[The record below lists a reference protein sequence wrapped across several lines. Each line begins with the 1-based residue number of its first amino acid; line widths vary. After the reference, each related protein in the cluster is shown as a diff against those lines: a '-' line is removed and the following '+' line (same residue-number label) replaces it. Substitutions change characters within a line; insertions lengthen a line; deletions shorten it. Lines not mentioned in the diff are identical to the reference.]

1 MAAYFGLLLLISRLT
16 SRSND
21 NNAFFRGNRQSP
33 WWLVAFGMI
42 GTSIS
47 GVSVVSVPGMVRDA
61 NMSYLQ
67 MCLGFVPGYLLV
79 AFVLLPVYYKLRLT
93 SIYDYLSRRF
103 GSASHK
109 TGASFFLI
117 SKLCGAAAR
126 MFMACLVLQKFV
138 FAHFGIPF
146 EATAVVTLLLTW
158 AYTRKSGV
166 KTLVWTDALQTL
178 ALIAAV
184 ATIWITVS
192 GAMHL
197 NLNSAVHFISESPYG
212 RIFVFDADSMADVRI
227 KNVMLNNIVTSL
239 GKQPGYDATKS
250 SLSYFKNFIDNADS
264 LVRGGATSLDDPNIH
279 QPYLSKIVEG
289 TEPFEVS
296 NGYAYAIDNYGY
308 VPSKSW
314 HTTIRVEAEYQF
326 YQDINGFASAE
337 KNGNYYGNS
346 VYLTS
351 LNRNDS
357 IKGYVSNNSFAYFP
371 GSSSASQPTV
381 SFKIPNILSGKYDIY
396 AVMVPLN
403 MDKKTQS
410 VEETKRNHFSASI
423 VYDYNDRNGRDIEQ
437 AAVAEDGSKEFETRA
452 GVIDSVL
459 LFKDFEFPYAFK
471 GAEPCYPKL
480 KLKSVVRT
488 AAQKKIYDPALYIDC
503 FLFVSKDDESDN

>member
-1 MAAYFGLLLLISRLT
+1 MTCAGFYVILQYISYHFMSAYTVILIMAAYFGLLLLISRLT

-212 RIFVFDADSMADVRI
+212 RIFVFDDWKSGQFFWKEFIAGIFIVIVMTGLDQDMMQKNLSCKNLRDAQKDMTTCGLAFLPMNLLFLSLGVLLYGYCAQNSITPPQHTDDLLPMLASGGQLGTLVPVMFIIGIIAAAFSSADSALTALTTRFCIDILGVERNNLSAHKADAVRRKTHIGVTLVFILFILAFKALNSTSVIDAVYVMASYTYGP
-227 KNVMLNNIVTSL
+227 LL
-239 GKQPGYDATKS
+239 GLFAFGLLTRRK
-250 SLSYFKNFIDNADS
+250 
-264 LVRGGATSLDDPNIH
+264 PND
-279 QPYLSKIVEG
+279 K
-289 TEPFEVS
+289 
-296 NGYAYAIDNYGY
+296 Y
-308 VPSKSW
+308 VPYIAFAAPVLCYIANITAQKLW
-314 HTTIRVEAEYQF
+314 AYQF
-326 YQDINGFASAE
+326 GYELLLLNGALTFA
-337 KNGNYYGNS
+337 G
-346 VYLTS
+346 LI
-351 LNRNDS
+351 LL
-357 IKGYVSNNSFAYFP
+357 
-371 GSSSASQPTV
+371 SSGRKETNELPAS
-381 SFKIPNILSGKYDIY
+381 
-396 AVMVPLN
+396 
-403 MDKKTQS
+403 
-410 VEETKRNHFSASI
+410 
-423 VYDYNDRNGRDIEQ
+423 
-437 AAVAEDGSKEFETRA
+437 
-452 GVIDSVL
+452 
-459 LFKDFEFPYAFK
+459 
-471 GAEPCYPKL
+471 
-480 KLKSVVRT
+480 
-488 AAQKKIYDPALYIDC
+488 
-503 FLFVSKDDESDN
+503 

>member
-1 MAAYFGLLLLISRLT
+1 MTCAGFYVILQYISYHFMSAYTVILIMAAYFGLLLLISRLT

-184 ATIWITVS
+184 
-192 GAMHL
+192 
-197 NLNSAVHFISESPYG
+197 
-212 RIFVFDADSMADVRI
+212 
-227 KNVMLNNIVTSL
+227 
-239 GKQPGYDATKS
+239 
-250 SLSYFKNFIDNADS
+250 
-264 LVRGGATSLDDPNIH
+264 
-279 QPYLSKIVEG
+279 
-289 TEPFEVS
+289 
-296 NGYAYAIDNYGY
+296 
-308 VPSKSW
+308 
-314 HTTIRVEAEYQF
+314 TTI
-326 YQDINGFASAE
+326 
-337 KNGNYYGNS
+337 
-346 VYLTS
+346 
-351 LNRNDS
+351 
-357 IKGYVSNNSFAYFP
+357 
-371 GSSSASQPTV
+371 
-381 SFKIPNILSGKYDIY
+381 
-396 AVMVPLN
+396 
-403 MDKKTQS
+403 
-410 VEETKRNHFSASI
+410 
-423 VYDYNDRNGRDIEQ
+423 
-437 AAVAEDGSKEFETRA
+437 
-452 GVIDSVL
+452 
-459 LFKDFEFPYAFK
+459 
-471 GAEPCYPKL
+471 
-480 KLKSVVRT
+480 
-488 AAQKKIYDPALYIDC
+488 
-503 FLFVSKDDESDN
+503 